1 MKRMNP
7 SVKTESNESEC
18 CFAKKQAGGFLLVET
33 ACITLIEWLL
43 HAKYS
48 LDALAA
54 VRSRLCLIDLL
65 EREEFDE
72 FVERELP
79 VAIVSHKFGQEFFGN
94 RIAFDDANQR
104 FSVTHQL
111 VLDIEFNITRSTNHN
126 TGAIKIQESKG
137 LTNASANAGCINGIV
152 YTVTGQRN
160 RLNSSD
166 KIIDLFAVYR
176 IRRTQLF
183 GQLQTL
189 GIAANGNDLLTA
201 CNFSSHNGAHTD
213 STAAKNC
220 NRGTE
225 FRAQTIQYGTGTGLD
240 ATAHRRDQSKVH
252 IIIRYLDCV
261 ILIDNSVVCKGG
273 LPEEGRKLLSIQ
285 CMQTSCSVRLDAAK
299 IDCVQLFADKRTSF
313 TAVAATVAKA
323 KGNADM
329 VTDFEFCH
337 AGADCLN
344 NTGTFMPKYGRQ
356 RGGNKLVLHS
366 FIRMANSA
374 CSDANQNF
382 TKLRCIKLNIL
393 DFVRGTRII
402 SNSRANFHYNRLLF

>member
-337 AGADCLN
+337 AGTDCLN
-344 NTGTFMPKYGRQ
+344 NTGTFMPKYCRE

-366 FIRMANSA
+366 FVRMANSA
-374 CSDANQNF
+374 CSDAHQNF
-382 TKLRCIKLNIL
+382 TKLWCIKLNIL